1 MKKILVLNGPNLNLL
16 GVREPDVYGTVTL
29 ADIER
34 EVTEY
39 AAERGASVDCFQ
51 SNHEGALIDK
61 LHEARGAYDG
71 IVYNPGAHTHYS
83 YALRD
88 AVSSID
94 VPTVE
99 VHLSDISAR
108 EEFRREH
115 VAVRP
120 GRAERLP
127 RVMLIHP
134 AVLGERR
141 KAREPVAES
150 LHAASFVVH
159 RNQNAGFHLMNLAAE
174 RPELLRVLKIP
185 REENHHA
192 NERRRDS
199 AAVVI
204 RERRAAHIHH
214 YGSQHSFIPILFSQ
228 SMIRL
233 LKPKARLRMTRLER
247 VPSGSQSLFSS
258 ESMRR
263 VFSGRSP
270 RRLAITPRKRLFA
283 VRAER
288 GFEKSNFTTDFSV
301 SDV

>member
-108 EEFRREH
+108 EEFRRISVIAPVC
-115 VAVRP
+115 VAQIKCK
-120 GRAERLP
+120 GKEGYKE
-127 RVMLIHP
+127 
-134 AVLGERR
+134 AVDVLL
-141 KAREPVAES
+141 AR
-150 LHAASFVVH
+150 
-159 RNQNAGFHLMNLAAE
+159 
-174 RPELLRVLKIP
+174 
-185 REENHHA
+185 
-192 NERRRDS
+192 
-199 AAVVI
+199 
-204 RERRAAHIHH
+204 
-214 YGSQHSFIPILFSQ
+214 
-228 SMIRL
+228 
-233 LKPKARLRMTRLER
+233 
-247 VPSGSQSLFSS
+247 
-258 ESMRR
+258 
-263 VFSGRSP
+263 
-270 RRLAITPRKRLFA
+270 
-283 VRAER
+283 
-288 GFEKSNFTTDFSV
+288 
-301 SDV
+301 